1 MKIIWHGHSCF
12 TIETAQGSVV
22 IDPFQ
27 DNYVPGCGTIRPVA
41 DGVFCSHGHADHG
54 CAGVVTLTGKGHSV
68 DVQTIPT
75 WHDEVQGAKRGPNLI
90 HVFSAEGM
98 RVVHLGDLGCDLEED
113 QIAALKHADLLLLPI
128 GGFYTI
134 GPQQARAI
142 ADRLAPR
149 VIVPM
154 HYKGE
159 GFGYDV
165 LAGVEDFLSL
175 CSETVKILSENE
187 FEVTPDTPAQVIV
200 PTLPNNN

>member
-27 DNYVPGCGTIRPVA
+27 DNYVPGCGSIRPMA

-54 CAGVVTLTGKGHSV
+54 CAEVVTLTGTPHSV
-68 DVQTIPT
+68 GVQTIPT
-75 WHDEVQGAKRGPNLI
+75 WHDEVQGAKRGSNLI

-113 QIAALKHADLLLLPI
+113 QIAALKRADLLLLPI

-149 VIVPM
+149 AIVPM
-154 HYKGE
+154 HYKGD
-159 GFGYDV
+159 GFGYEV

-175 CSETVKILSENE
+175 CSETVRILSGSA
-187 FEVTPDTPAQVIV
+187 FELTADTPAQVIV
-200 PTLPNNN
+200 PALPNNN

>member
-27 DNYVPGCGTIRPVA
+27 DNYVPGCGSIRPMA

-54 CAGVVTLTGKGHSV
+54 CAEVVTLTGTPHSV
-68 DVQTIPT
+68 GVQTIPT
-75 WHDEVQGAKRGPNLI
+75 WHDEVQGAKRGSNLI

-134 GPQQARAI
+134 GPQKARAI

-154 HYKGE
+154 HYKGD
-159 GFGYDV
+159 GFGYEV

-175 CSETVKILSENE
+175 CSETVRILSGSA
-187 FEVTPDTPAQVIV
+187 FELTADTPAQVIV
-200 PTLPNNN
+200 HALPNNN